1 MNISDLT
8 EHGII
13 IHGDFTLK
21 SGQQSK
27 YYVNM
32 KNAISIPSLMKKIM
46 IGFKR
51 QLGNIDA
58 TNTVICG
65 VPDGAVPYA
74 SMLSYETGIPL
85 IMIRKEKKEYGTKK
99 LIEGLYSVGTK
110 VILIEDV
117 ITSGTSMIQCAK
129 KLESEGLE
137 VIRMLSIVSRFVG
150 IFPDSANPE
159 YKNITIESLIKIS
172 DYSRCSIMKSIMA
185 RKGPL
190 CVAADVTSTSELIE
204 LVERIGPEI
213 SILKM
218 HVDIISDFTDETIFH
233 IKRLK
238 MKHRFVVWE
247 DRKFADIGAV
257 AKEQIHGGIYKISS
271 WADLISMHVISGP
284 DILDQAGDC
293 GVIVITSMSSNKT
306 LADEAYERKCLE
318 FISESKNT
326 NILGIVTQNN
336 VDCDHNLLKIVPGIN
351 ISQKE
356 TDNLGQKYSNIE
368 NKKWADIFVVGR
380 DIVRNRNPYL
390 KTLEYKE
397 YIKKSI

>member
-1 MNISDLT
+1 
-8 EHGII
+8 
-13 IHGDFTLK
+13 
-21 SGQQSK
+21 
-27 YYVNM
+27 
-32 KNAISIPSLMKKIM
+32 
-46 IGFKR
+46 
-51 QLGNIDA
+51 
-58 TNTVICG
+58 
-65 VPDGAVPYA
+65 
-74 SMLSYETGIPL
+74 
-85 IMIRKEKKEYGTKK
+85 
-99 LIEGLYSVGTK
+99 
-110 VILIEDV
+110 
-117 ITSGTSMIQCAK
+117 MIQCAK

-137 VIRMLSIVSRFVG
+137 VIRMLSVVSRFVG
-150 IFPDSANPE
+150 ICPDATNPE
-159 YKNITIESLIKIS
+159 YKNICIESLIKIT
-172 DYSRCSIMKSIMA
+172 DYKISEILKSVMA

-218 HVDIISDFTDETIFH
+218 HVDIISDFTNETIFH

-238 MKHRFVVWE
+238 MKYGFVVWE

-284 DILDQAGDC
+284 DILNQAGNC
-293 GVIVITSMSSNKT
+293 GIIVVTSMSSNET
-306 LADEAYERKCLE
+306 LADKEYERKCLE
-318 FISESKNT
+318 FISKSKNN
-326 NILGIVTQNN
+326 NIIGIVTQNN
-336 VDCDHNLLKIVPGIN
+336 VECNKDLLKIVPGIN

-356 TDNLGQKYSNIE
+356 TDSLGQKYSSIE

-380 DIVRNRNPYL
+380 DIVRNPDPLL